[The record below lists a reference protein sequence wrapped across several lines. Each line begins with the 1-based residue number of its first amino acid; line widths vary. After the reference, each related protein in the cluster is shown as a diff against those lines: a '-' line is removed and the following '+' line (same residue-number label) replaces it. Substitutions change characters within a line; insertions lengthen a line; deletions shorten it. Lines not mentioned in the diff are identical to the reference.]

1 MSGNFLTPF
10 LITLSII
17 NSVLLT
23 LIIWAALQLRGS
35 DWWIV
40 FLVAFIM
47 GLLYEVDYLR
57 RKRPGYHPEHRGPIE
72 MRLRNFY
79 GLDDSSMHSTSSDG
93 IDRSSI
99 LSNQRENPFD
109 TPITRPQTA
118 HTRAGPTPSAP
129 ATPASL
135 LQINQTR
142 TPRRPVTPAFI

>member
-23 LIIWAALQLRGS
+23 LTIWAALQLRGS

-79 GLDDSSMHSTSSDG
+79 GFDDSSMHSTSSDG

-109 TPITRPQTA
+109 TPITRLQTA

>member
-23 LIIWAALQLRGS
+23 LTIWAALQLRGS

-57 RKRPGYHPEHRGPIE
+57 RKRPDYHPEHRGPIE

-99 LSNQRENPFD
+99 LSNQRENLFD
-109 TPITRPQTA
+109 TPITRPLTA